1 MFASKAQHLR
11 SSVAIKS
18 APRRKSFS
26 SFKVSARSVN
36 TGIKKTD
43 LKDGK
48 FVFESD
54 TKGRIL
60 IQEFMGELYA
70 INNKCPHLGLPLQG
84 KTPLLSATCTKNGGV
99 VCSVHG
105 SGTLFCI
112 SFSIHILL
120 IKHHFILIKTTE
132 FDLKTG
138 AALGEWCP
146 KVPTLPVIGK
156 PMAGE
161 PKPAEVYPVSVD
173 ENSGEIVLEL

>member
-1 MFASKAQHLR
+1 MRERVCVGDTWQKLSSYHPKHKIKSSHSKRVESSSLLYCKMFASKAQHLR
-11 SSVAIKS
+11 GSATIKS
-18 APRRKSFS
+18 ANSRR
-26 SFKVSARSVN
+26 SFKVSAVSVN

-105 SGTLFCI
+105 SGALFCV
-112 SFSIHILL
+112 SFSIHIS
-120 IKHHFILIKTTE
+120 
-132 FDLKTG
+132 
-138 AALGEWCP
+138 
-146 KVPTLPVIGK
+146 
-156 PMAGE
+156 
-161 PKPAEVYPVSVD
+161 YS
-173 ENSGEIVLEL
+173 

>member
-1 MFASKAQHLR
+1 LIDDARKSVLRERVCAGDTWQKLPFHPKHKIKSSHSKRASYCKMFASKAQHLR
-11 SSVAIKS
+11 SSATIKS
-18 APRRKSFS
+18 TNSRH

-105 SGTLFCI
+105 SGTFAFHI
-112 SFSIHILL
+112 FKTSFHLDQNNRVRF
-120 IKHHFILIKTTE
+120 KNR
-132 FDLKTG
+132 
-138 AALGEWCP
+138 CR
-146 KVPTLPVIGK
+146 VRRV
-156 PMAGE
+156 
-161 PKPAEVYPVSVD
+161 VS
-173 ENSGEIVLEL
+173 

>member
-1 MFASKAQHLR
+1 
-11 SSVAIKS
+11 
-18 APRRKSFS
+18 
-26 SFKVSARSVN
+26 
-36 TGIKKTD
+36 
-43 LKDGK
+43 
-48 FVFESD
+48 
-54 TKGRIL
+54 
-60 IQEFMGELYA
+60 
-70 INNKCPHLGLPLQG
+70 
-84 KTPLLSATCTKNGGV
+84 

-105 SGTLFCI
+105 SGALFCI

-120 IKHHFILIKTTE
+120 IKHHLIIVIKTTE

-138 AALGEWCP
+138 ANVGEWCP

>member
-1 MFASKAQHLR
+1 LR
-11 SSVAIKS
+11 SSVTIKS
-18 APRRKSFS
+18 VPRRKSFS
-26 SFKVSARSVN
+26 SFKVSARLVN

-105 SGTLFCI
+105 SGIFAFHFPFVYILF
-112 SFSIHILL
+112 
-120 IKHHFILIKTTE
+120 IKHHFT
-132 FDLKTG
+132 
-138 AALGEWCP
+138 
-146 KVPTLPVIGK
+146 
-156 PMAGE
+156 
-161 PKPAEVYPVSVD
+161 S
-173 ENSGEIVLEL
+173 

>member
-11 SSVAIKS
+11 GSATIKS
-18 APRRKSFS
+18 ANSRH
-26 SFKVSARSVN
+26 SFKVCAVSVN

-60 IQEFMGELYA
+60 IQEFMGELYV

-105 SGTLFCI
+105 S
-112 SFSIHILL
+112 
-120 IKHHFILIKTTE
+120 E

>member
-1 MFASKAQHLR
+1 MMRVRAFCAREFVRVTRGKNFHFIQNTKSNLHIRNALLIVKCLPRKRSTCAVLPPSNPQILDTLSK
-11 SSVAIKS
+11 S
-18 APRRKSFS
+18 P
-26 SFKVSARSVN
+26 RSVN

-105 SGTLFCI
+105 SGTFAFHI
-112 SFSIHILL
+112 FKTSFHLDQNNRVRF
-120 IKHHFILIKTTE
+120 KNR
-132 FDLKTG
+132 
-138 AALGEWCP
+138 CR
-146 KVPTLPVIGK
+146 VRRV
-156 PMAGE
+156 
-161 PKPAEVYPVSVD
+161 VS
-173 ENSGEIVLEL
+173 

>member
-11 SSVAIKS
+11 GSATIKS
-18 APRRKSFS
+18 ANSRR
-26 SFKVSARSVN
+26 SFKVSAVSVN

-54 TKGRIL
+54 TKGRDL
-60 IQEFMGELYA
+60 D
-70 INNKCPHLGLPLQG
+70 PR
-84 KTPLLSATCTKNGGV
+84 
-99 VCSVHG
+99 VHG
-105 SGTLFCI
+105 RTLRHQQQVPAFRFTASRKNAVAFCHVHEKRRRRVFR
-112 SFSIHILL
+112 SRFRCVVFAFHFSIHILL
-120 IKHHFILIKTTE
+120 IKHHLIIVIKTTE

-138 AALGEWCP
+138 ANVGEWCP

>member
-11 SSVAIKS
+11 GSATIKS
-18 APRRKSFS
+18 ADSRR
-26 SFKVSARSVN
+26 SFKVSAVSVN
-36 TGIKKTD
+36 TVIKKTD

-54 TKGRIL
+54 AKGRIL

-120 IKHHFILIKTTE
+120 IKHHFIILIKTTE

-138 AALGEWCP
+138 ANVGEWCP

-173 ENSGEIVLEL
+173 ENSGEIVLEV

>member
-1 MFASKAQHLR
+1 
-11 SSVAIKS
+11 
-18 APRRKSFS
+18 
-26 SFKVSARSVN
+26 
-36 TGIKKTD
+36 
-43 LKDGK
+43 
-48 FVFESD
+48 
-54 TKGRIL
+54 
-60 IQEFMGELYA
+60 MGELYA

-105 SGTLFCI
+105 SGTCICI
-112 SFSIHILL
+112 SFSIRILL

>member
-1 MFASKAQHLR
+1 
-11 SSVAIKS
+11 V
-18 APRRKSFS
+18 
-26 SFKVSARSVN
+26 SVN

-70 INNKCPHLGLPLQG
+70 INNKCPHLGLPLQE

-105 SGTLFCI
+105 SVRYVVL
-112 SFSIHILL
+112 
-120 IKHHFILIKTTE
+120 HFIFHSYLTHKTS
-132 FDLKTG
+132 FHHLNQNDRVRFKNG
-138 AALGEWCP
+138 RRVGR
-146 KVPTLPVIGK
+146 V
-156 PMAGE
+156 
-161 PKPAEVYPVSVD
+161 VS
-173 ENSGEIVLEL
+173 